1 VATGNMK
8 FSVVMEA
15 VTQAFNSG
23 VNNAKQAYTD
33 MAATVQ
39 RDSASMTTATQ
50 SASANLQKVFQAG
63 NAKDIVEALKQ
74 TTTELNG
81 MTRGATLSAT
91 ELRAVGATG
100 KQAMTELKAA
110 LTGARAELQ
119 ALSTTKAAPADIDIA
134 RSKVAELQRSV
145 GDATATYQRFQS
157 AASAAMSRAAQD
169 TQNAANKA
177 KLAGQE
183 IYNSLNIKSSGTLRQ
198 EIAAITQQL
207 TDFKNKAGAPAAEVN
222 RISAQAEA
230 RIRALRNE
238 LNGVSPPANTASTS
252 IRGMGGSLLGLAG
265 VAGGLIGIQQGLK
278 AIVDTTIQ
286 FQQVNKQLEFSV
298 GNAAKAKEEFE
309 FVRKVTAEL
318 GLDLLSA
325 AGGFAKLA
333 AATKGTALEGQ
344 ATRDIFLGV
353 AQASA
358 TMGLSVDET
367 NGVMLAISQI
377 AGKGKVSMEELRGQ
391 LGERLPPA
399 MKIAA
404 DSMGVTVAQLD
415 KLVENGL
422 DAELFLKNFGPALTK
437 AFAGDAAKNA
447 QTLQGKI
454 NLLRNEFKDLLN
466 DLGNAGIADGAISIF
481 KDLEGAIQKVRKAI
495 SENGEDIKLLKT
507 IFEQTYPTILS
518 LFEGIFSA
526 VVQAGETLK
535 SMTDLVNG
543 VISAFT
549 GFSQTAEDIS
559 FLTRILQGV
568 TVTMGGIQDGI
579 YAIKIAFTGVTGVV
593 QSFFAAIALGIS
605 KVTFGDVSKELETLA
620 FKLSDAGQK
629 SFEKANQLALDFK
642 SKTVEAMDKAVTA
655 SVDAANKGATAHEA
669 AAQRTIGAQAGVST
683 AVTQTGAVIAAS
695 AQSSAKELER
705 IGVSGTNTALALKQ
719 MGTQG
724 ILTGENI
731 GEGLARIARESTK
744 TEKAIDA
751 ISSAVNKAKETFIIF
766 KGEGGE
772 AIVDVSKATNNA
784 IATFRDLEKTLGI
797 TLPTAAANSKNPL
810 ADLGFAMGELA
821 VKSKF
826 VSEGIAKDLPDAV
839 SKLNNTDLR
848 KFSDSF
854 IKGLQDAGA
863 STEYIKARL
872 LDLSSAAAKS
882 LGVDLGASLNGLT
895 KQFQENQKALLSLA
909 ADFTKLKSAGVD
921 ASKLLADG
929 LTAML
934 AKARN
939 PVEVQELIR
948 LWQQLGNEGKI
959 TGQALTDGLQ
969 KAKEK
974 LDELKPGIN
983 SVNEAF
989 KTMGLQTREEAEA
1002 IYKKYQEA
1010 FSIIESSGKATTAQ
1024 LQEAFKKYA
1033 EASIAANGGVSNSF
1047 IDAKAQALGMQIQVD
1062 SAGKVTVESMTAA
1075 ANSTKALAAGFTN
1088 AGEAAVAASEKINAA
1103 LERQIAAQ
1111 EKANELAERAVALEN
1126 KRLSIDKDKFSVD
1139 GDGNRIQISFI
1150 TPESAFNAAKDA
1162 GLSDKKALSF
1172 RQEYAAISNKN
1183 DPRLNDF
1190 NKFYER
1196 LNQLKVEDAQER
1208 VKAEDAAKAPDTR
1221 TKAPNPSN
1229 GVTRET
1235 GTVGGSQNSKTV
1247 NVNFNAGGQT
1257 VSAKIAASDETAFL
1271 TILERAKGLS

>member
-1 VATGNMK
+1 MATGNMK

-119 ALSTTKAAPADIDIA
+119 ALSTTKAAPADIDVA

-183 IYNSLNIKSSGTLRQ
+183 IYNSLNLKSSGTLRQ

-222 RISAQAEA
+222 RVSAQAEA
-230 RIRALRNE
+230 RIRALRDE
-238 LNGVSPPANTASTS
+238 LRGVSPPADTASTS

-298 GNAAKAKEEFE
+298 GNAEKAKIEFE
-309 FVRKVTAEL
+309 FVRKVASEL

-344 ATRDIFLGV
+344 ATREIFLGV
-353 AQASA
+353 SQAAA

-422 DAELFLKNFGPALTK
+422 DAELFLKNFGPALSK

-481 KDLEGAIQKVRKAI
+481 KDLEGAIQKVREAI
-495 SENGEDIKLLKT
+495 KTVDPTTVDAVNGSFKELYSIVNT
-507 IFEQTYPTILS
+507 TFNA
-518 LFEGIFSA
+518 IFSA
-526 VVQAGETLK
+526 VAEASNMLD
-535 SMTDLVNG
+535 SMMQLVTG
-543 VISAFT
+543 VVSAFT
-549 GFSQTAEDIS
+549 GFSTAENDVS
-559 FLTRILQGV
+559 FLTRTLQGV
-568 TVTMGGIQDGI
+568 SVILASINDGV
-579 YAIKIAFTGVTGVV
+579 YAIRIAFTGVTGVV

-642 SKTVEAMDKAVTA
+642 SKTVEAMDRAVTA

-669 AAQRTIGAQAGVST
+669 AAQRVVGAQVGVST

-695 AQSSAKELER
+695 AQGSAKELER
-705 IGVSGTNTALALKQ
+705 IGVSATTAA
-719 MGTQG
+719 TV
-724 ILTGENI
+724 ISNS
-731 GEGLARIARESTK
+731 STA
-744 TEKAIDA
+744 TATAIDA
-751 ISSAVNKAKETFIIF
+751 ISTAVTQAKQTIDIF
-766 KGEGGE
+766 KGAGGQ
-772 AIVDVSKATNNA
+772 AMVDVSKATNEA
-784 IATFRDLEKTLGI
+784 IATFRDLEKTLGVQ
-797 TLPTAAANSKNPL
+797 LPIAAINSKTPL
-810 ADLGFAMGELA
+810 ADLGFAMGKVAVANKEVADGIGRELPEA
-821 VKSKF
+821 
-826 VSEGIAKDLPDAV
+826 I
-839 SKLNNTDLR
+839 SKLNSTDLR

-939 PVEVQELIR
+939 PVEVQELIK

-959 TGQALTDGLQ
+959 TGQALTEGLQ

-989 KTMGLQTREEAEA
+989 KTMGLQTREEAES

-1047 IDAKAQALGMQIQVD
+1047 LDAKAQALGMQIQVD
-1062 SAGKVTVESMTAA
+1062 SAGKVTVESMAA
-1075 ANSTKALAAGFTN
+1075 ASNSTKALAAGFTS

-1111 EKANELAERAVALEN
+1111 EKANELTERAIALEN
-1126 KRLSIDKDKFSVD
+1126 KRLKVDKDKFSVD

-1208 VKAEDAAKAPDTR
+1208 VKAEEAAKAPDTR

-1229 GVTRET
+1229 GVSRET

>member
-1 VATGNMK
+1 MATGNMK

-81 MTRGATLSAT
+81 MTRGATLSAA

-183 IYNSLNIKSSGTLRQ
+183 IYNSLNLKSSGTLRQ

-222 RISAQAEA
+222 RVSAQAEA
-230 RIRALRNE
+230 RIRTLRDE
-238 LNGVSPPANTASTS
+238 LKGVSPPADSASSS
-252 IRGMGGSLLGLAG
+252 IKGMGGSLLGLAG

-286 FQQVNKQLEFSV
+286 FQQVNKQLEFAV

-309 FVRKVTAEL
+309 FVRKTATEL
-318 GLDLLSA
+318 GLDVLSSA
-325 AGGFAKLA
+325 NSFAKLA
-333 AATKGTALEGQ
+333 AATKGTELEGK
-344 ATRDIFLGV
+344 ATRDVFLGV
-353 AQASA
+353 SRAAA
-358 TMGLSVDET
+358 TMGLSVEQTD
-367 NGVMLAISQI
+367 GVMLSLSQT
-377 AGKGKVSMEELRGQ
+377 AGKGKVYMEELRGQ
-391 LGERLPPA
+391 LAERLPGA
-399 MKIAA
+399 MKVAA
-404 DSMGVTVAQLD
+404 DSMGVTVQQLD
-415 KLVENGL
+415 KIVENGL
-422 DAELFLKNFGPALTK
+422 DSVVFLKAFGPEMIK
-437 AFAGDAAKNA
+437 AFGGDGAKNA

-454 NLLRNEFKDLLN
+454 NLLRNEFKALLN

-481 KDLEGAIQKVRKAI
+481 KDLEGAIQKVREAI
-495 SENGEDIKLLKT
+495 KT
-507 IFEQTYPTILS
+507 VDPTTVDAVNTAFKELYSIVNNTFS
-518 LFEGIFSA
+518 GIFSA
-526 VVQAGETLK
+526 VAEAN
-535 SMTDLVNG
+535 SMLNSMMQLITG
-543 VISAFT
+543 VVSAFT
-549 GFSQTAEDIS
+549 GFSNSEQDVS
-559 FLTRILQGV
+559 FLTRTLQGV
-568 TVTMGGIQDGI
+568 TVILGSINDGI

-642 SKTVEAMDKAVTA
+642 SKTVEAMDRAVTA

-669 AAQRTIGAQAGVST
+669 AAQRTQTAQQGVST

-695 AQSSAKELER
+695 AQGSAKELER
-705 IGVSGTNTALALKQ
+705 IGVSATTAA
-719 MGTQG
+719 TV
-724 ILTGENI
+724 ISNSSTATATAI
-731 GEGLARIARESTK
+731 G
-744 TEKAIDA
+744 A
-751 ISSAVNKAKETFIIF
+751 ISTAVTQAKQTIDIF
-766 KGEGGE
+766 KGAGGQ
-772 AIVDVSKATNNA
+772 AMVDVSKATNEA
-784 IATFRDLEKTLGI
+784 IATFRDLEKTLGVQ
-797 TLPTAAANSKNPL
+797 LPTAAINSKTPL
-810 ADLGFAMGELA
+810 ADLGFAMGKVAVANKEVADGIGRELPEA
-821 VKSKF
+821 
-826 VSEGIAKDLPDAV
+826 I
-839 SKLNNTDLR
+839 SKLNSTDLR

-939 PVEVQELIR
+939 PVEVQELIK

-959 TGQALTDGLQ
+959 TGQALTEGLQ

-1047 IDAKAQALGMQIQVD
+1047 LDAKAQALGMQIQVD
-1062 SAGKVTVESMTAA
+1062 SAGKVTVESMAAA

-1111 EKANELAERAVALEN
+1111 EKANELTERATALEN
-1126 KRLSIDKDKFSVD
+1126 KRLKVDKDKFSVD

-1172 RQEYAAISNKN
+1172 RQEYAAISNEN

-1208 VKAEDAAKAPDTR
+1208 VKAEEAAKAPDTR

-1229 GVTRET
+1229 GVSRET
-1235 GTVGGSQNSKTV
+1235 GTVGSSQNSKTV